1 MLVQIDHQNIPL
13 AEMQINKVVKIIKK
27 ARLFSVQKYTLASTD
42 KINNEIYK
50 SCFNLMTPVRQ
61 QKILRLKNTEQQKLS
76 VLGEWLAKT
85 LISEVY
91 GISIGELVFETDV
104 KGKPYCVNTPDIYFN
119 ISHSSDIAVA
129 VVSDTPTGIDIE
141 KIRPV
146 SLKLARRACT
156 DNELLYVFGR
166 KPDTSDYSVEFPHP
180 VYERFF
186 EIWTAKEAYF
196 KCIGTG
202 ITDLKSIDTL
212 TDSFKKKIIKR
223 DGFIIH
229 IVTI

>member
-1 MLVQIDHQNIPL
+1 M
-13 AEMQINKVVKIIKK
+13 
-27 ARLFSVQKYTLASTD
+27 QKYTLASTD

-61 QKILRLKNTEQQKLS
+61 QKILRLKNTEHQKLS

-85 LISEVY
+85 LISEVC
-91 GISIGELVFETDV
+91 GISISELVFETDA
-104 KGKPYCVNTPDIYFN
+104 KGKPYCTNAPNIYFN
-119 ISHSSDIAVA
+119 ISHSSDTAVA
-129 VVSDTPTGIDIE
+129 VVSDNPIGIDIE

-146 SLKLARRACT
+146 SLKLTRRVCT
-156 DNELLYVFGR
+156 DNELLYVFGH
-166 KPDTSDYSVEFPHP
+166 KPDISDYSVEFPHP
-180 VYERFF
+180 VYERFL

-202 ITDLKSIDTL
+202 ITNLKSIDTL
-212 TDSFKKKIIKR
+212 TDGLKKEVIKK

-229 IVTI
+229 IVNIKDRSD